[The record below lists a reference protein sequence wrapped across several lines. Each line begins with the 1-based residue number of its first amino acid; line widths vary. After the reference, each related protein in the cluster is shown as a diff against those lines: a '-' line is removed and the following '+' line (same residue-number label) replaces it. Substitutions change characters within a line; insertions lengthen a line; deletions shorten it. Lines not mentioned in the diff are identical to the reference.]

1 MNDKTKPRPTD
12 AELAIL
18 NVLWTHGPLTVRK
31 VLDELSATREVGYTT
46 VLKFLQIMTEKG
58 LVTRDESQRSHIYH
72 VVQQREEV
80 QGNLVGDLIS
90 RAFGGSSPR
99 LVMQALAAKKA
110 SPEDLA
116 EIRAMLDKLEGDE

>member
-1 MNDKTKPRPTD
+1 VNDKAKPRPTD

-72 VVQQREEV
+72 VVQQQEEV

-116 EIRAMLDKLEGDE
+116 EIRAMLDELEGDE